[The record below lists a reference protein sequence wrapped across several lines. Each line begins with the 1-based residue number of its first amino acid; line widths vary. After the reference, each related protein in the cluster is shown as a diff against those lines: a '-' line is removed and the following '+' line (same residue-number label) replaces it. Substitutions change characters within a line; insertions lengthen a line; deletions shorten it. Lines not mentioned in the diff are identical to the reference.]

1 MNYNKKFGFY
11 DSKTGKAT
19 IFDGTKRK
27 ENGNIVPKIF
37 DGYCSK
43 AVFDALLA
51 DDSVSAWLSGTYASA
66 APRAAQ
72 VIGIQRLTK
81 PWSVAHSNPMPIL
94 KEKIFHFFVLI
105 SLTEPFFEYS
115 L

>member
-43 AVFDALLA
+43 AMFDALLG
-51 DDSVSAWLSGTYASA
+51 DDSVSA
-66 APRAAQ
+66 
-72 VIGIQRLTK
+72 
-81 PWSVAHSNPMPIL
+81 
-94 KEKIFHFFVLI
+94 
-105 SLTEPFFEYS
+105 
-115 L
+115 